1 MLCRSVV
8 VGVRTLWCRV
18 GVWVV
23 LVLFGLK
30 TEEGIDERWWRGM
43 L

>member
-18 GVWVV
+18 VVWVV
-23 LVLFGLK
+23 LVLFGLMIG
-30 TEEGIDERWWRGM
+30 EGM
-43 L
+43 K

>member
-8 VGVRTLWCRV
+8 VGVRKLWCRV

-23 LVLFGLK
+23 LVLSGWK
-30 TEEGIDERWWRGM
+30 IGEGM
-43 L
+43 K